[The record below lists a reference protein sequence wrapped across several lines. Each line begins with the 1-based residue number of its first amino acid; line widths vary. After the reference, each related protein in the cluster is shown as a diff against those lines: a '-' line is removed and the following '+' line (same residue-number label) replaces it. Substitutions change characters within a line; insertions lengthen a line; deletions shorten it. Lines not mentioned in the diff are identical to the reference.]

1 MKGLIMNKYIIF
13 YLAIINMV
21 GFVMVYRDKAK
32 SIKKQWRTPE
42 SRFFIIS
49 ALLGGAGVLIGMQTF
64 RHKTRHI
71 KFTLGIPAI
80 IALQAAAAYM
90 ILK

>member
-21 GFVMVYRDKAK
+21 GFAMVYRDKAK

-49 ALLGGAGVLIGMQTF
+49 ALFGGAGVLIGMQTF

>member
-1 MKGLIMNKYIIF
+1 MNKYIGI
-13 YLAIINMV
+13 YLILINIIV
-21 GFVMVYRDKAK
+21 FEEVYRDKAR

-49 ALLGGAGVLIGMQTF
+49 ALFGGVGVLAGMQAF
-64 RHKTRHI
+64 RHKTKHL

-80 IALQAAAAYM
+80 IAVQLAAVYM
-90 ILK
+90 IFR

>member
-1 MKGLIMNKYIIF
+1 MMNKYIIF
-13 YLAIINMV
+13 YLAIVNMV
-21 GFVMVYRDKAK
+21 GFAMVYRDKAK

-49 ALLGGAGVLIGMQTF
+49 ALFGGAGVLIGMQTF

-90 ILK
+90 IMK

>member
-1 MKGLIMNKYIIF
+1 MNKYIVI
-13 YLAIINMV
+13 YLVFINII
-21 GFVMVYRDKAK
+21 GFEEVYRDKAK

-49 ALLGGAGVLIGMQTF
+49 VLFGGLGVLAGMNTF
-64 RHKTRHI
+64 RHKTKHL

-80 IALQAAAAYM
+80 IVVQMAALYM
-90 ILK
+90 IFK

>member
-1 MKGLIMNKYIIF
+1 MNKYIIF
-13 YLAIINMV
+13 YLAIINMA
-21 GFVMVYRDKAK
+21 GFAEVYRDKAK

-49 ALLGGAGVLIGMQTF
+49 ALFGGIGVLIGMHTF

-80 IALQAAAAYM
+80 IALQAAAVYM
-90 ILK
+90 VLK